1 MSIKSEMMEL
11 LKVSD
16 VLITD
21 YSSCAG
27 DFALTLR
34 PVFLYQDDLD
44 DYSNNDRELYFDMKD
59 SPYWVATNPDELDQL
74 IENCTEEAARENSRA
89 ILDFYNTDESGRA
102 TQAVAE
108 YLVEMLDTAQKK
120 G

>member
-1 MSIKSEMMEL
+1 MMEL
-11 LKVSD
+11 LKVGD
-16 VLITD
+16 ALLTD

-27 DFALTLR
+27 DFALTGR

-59 SPYWVATNPDELDQL
+59 SPYWVAANPDELDRL
-74 IENCTEEAARENSRA
+74 IEAYTPEKARENCRA

-102 TQAVAE
+102 AEAVAE
-108 YLVEMLDTAQKK
+108 YLCDMIDKAGKK